1 MKFIEKNISFF
12 LVIFFIL
19 FSCNLKAKSNKSR
32 ISYGVGYYNFLKN
45 GYLEERYGVP
55 GGVFQS
61 ANSRDSIAYNLEF
74 FPKPKY
80 KLFGLIQPQ
89 FGFIGTHQESFYSYF
104 GLGMDIFV
112 GKNKN
117 FILHPSLAV
126 GYMTGDQNDIQLGH
140 PLEFKSGLDL
150 MYRFRN
156 DVRIGAGLYH
166 ISNAALGDHPSHGT
180 RNPGVEVLML
190 KYQIPF

>member
-1 MKFIEKNISFF
+1 MKFIMKNISFF

-19 FSCNLKAKSNKSR
+19 FSSNLKAKSNKSR
-32 ISYGVGYYNFLKN
+32 ISVGVGYYNFLKN

-112 GKNKN
+112 GKKKE
-117 FILHPSLAV
+117 FILHPSLAI
-126 GYMTGDQNDIQLGH
+126 GYLAGDQNDIQLGH
-140 PLEFKSGLDL
+140 PIEFKSGLDL

-156 DVRIGAGLYH
+156 GVRVGAGLYH
-166 ISNAALGDHPSHGT
+166 VSNAALGGHPTHGT
-180 RNPGVEVLML
+180 RNPGVEILML